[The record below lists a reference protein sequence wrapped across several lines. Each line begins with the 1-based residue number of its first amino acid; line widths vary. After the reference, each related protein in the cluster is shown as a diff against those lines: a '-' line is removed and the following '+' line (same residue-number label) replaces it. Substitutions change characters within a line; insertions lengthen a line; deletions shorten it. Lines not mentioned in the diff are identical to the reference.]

1 MQFLMIKKLNFL
13 FSKQEKNQ
21 SISLIFFI
29 VIGMVLEVFGIAI
42 LIPTISLLIN
52 EDYFSDNSLYIK
64 LAKTLESYGIHN
76 LLYFFLASIFII
88 FLLKS
93 IFQVFITY
101 KQKKIVSTLSK
112 NVGNKLYIGYIS
124 QPYLYFTEKNR
135 SKVIHMIQTEMIHFF
150 NFFESFIG
158 LIAEVFITLAI
169 YILVLY
175 VEPKGTL
182 ILTFF
187 YIVASIL
194 YFSLFQSRL
203 KRWGEIRINL
213 DHSISK
219 HILESLGGIK
229 NVIINNLTNNF
240 IDYFNSKN
248 LNKAKYSSYHLTAA
262 QLPRIYFEFVAVT
275 SIISFI
281 ILLIYLGNSSES
293 LIIILTVFGAVSF
306 KLLPSANKIINYYQ
320 SLGYY
325 TSSLNNIYKE
335 IRSFR
340 SNNTFDSAKIND
352 NFTLKDSIEVNNI
365 SFSYDKHKKLLDQI
379 SFKIKKGEII
389 GIKGPSGAG
398 KSTLID
404 IFTGLIKP
412 DIGSIKCD
420 GIDIHKDI
428 KSWQSIIGYVPQ
440 SVYLIDDTIEK
451 NITLNF
457 SDLPI
462 NQTKIDQCLKKLD
475 LYNWI
480 NSHQQGIH
488 LNVGDEGTKVSG
500 GQKQRIGIAS
510 ALYKEP
516 KILILDE
523 STNSLDIKTE
533 KEIIKSLKQLSGN
546 MTIIIVSHKP
556 SVLNHCDKVYSI
568 KN

>member
-1 MQFLMIKKLNFL
+1 MIKKLNFL

-21 SISLIFFI
+21 AISLIIFI
-29 VIGMVLEVFGIAI
+29 IIGMALEVFGIAI

-52 EDYFSDNSLYIK
+52 DDYLSDNSSYIQ
-64 LAKTLESYGIHN
+64 LSETLGIFGIYN
-76 LLYFFLASIFII
+76 LLYFFLALILII

-93 IFQVFITY
+93 IFQVFVTY
-101 KQKKIVSTLSK
+101 RQKKIVTTLSK
-112 NVGNKLYIGYIS
+112 NVVNKLYNGYIS

-135 SKVIHMIQTEMIHFF
+135 SKVIYMIQTEMIHFF

-158 LIAEVFITLAI
+158 LIAEFFITLGI
-169 YILVLY
+169 YLLVLY
-175 VEPKGTL
+175 IEPKGTL

-187 YIVASIL
+187 YIIASII
-194 YFSLFQSRL
+194 YFSIFQTRL
-203 KRWGEIRINL
+203 KRWGKIRINL

-219 HILESLGGIK
+219 HILESMGGIK
-229 NVIINNLTNNF
+229 NVIINNLSNNF
-240 IDYFNSKN
+240 INYFNSKN

-262 QLPRIYFEFVAVT
+262 QLPRIYFELVAVT

-281 ILLIYLGNSSES
+281 VLLIYLGNSSES

-325 TSSLNNIYKE
+325 SSSLDNIYNE
-335 IRSFR
+335 ISSFR
-340 SNNTFDSAKIND
+340 SNNNESVKMNDDFTFKSTIK
-352 NFTLKDSIEVNNI
+352 VNNI
-365 SFSYDKHKKLLDQI
+365 SFSYDKKRKLLDQI
-379 SFKIKKGEII
+379 SFEINKGEII

-404 IFTGLIKP
+404 IFTGLINP
-412 DIGSIKCD
+412 DKGSVECD
-420 GIDIHKDI
+420 GVDIHNDI

-457 SDLPI
+457 SNLPI
-462 NQTKIDQCLKKLD
+462 NQTKIYECLKKLN

-480 NSHQQGIH
+480 NSHEEGINM
-488 LNVGDEGTKVSG
+488 NVGDEGSKVSG

-533 KEIIKSLKQLSGN
+533 KDIINSLKQLSGN
-546 MTIIIVSHKP
+546 MTIIIVSHKQ
-556 SVLNHCDKVYSI
+556 SVLDHCDKVFTI
-568 KN
+568 KK

>member
-1 MQFLMIKKLNFL
+1 MQFQMINQLNFL
-13 FSKQEKNQ
+13 FSKQEKSQ
-21 SISLIFFI
+21 AISLILFI
-29 VIGMVLEVFGIAI
+29 VIGMLLEVFGIAI

-52 EDYFSDNSLYIK
+52 EDYLSDNSFYIK
-64 LAKTLESYGIHN
+64 LSETLELIGISN
-76 LLYFFLASIFII
+76 LLYFFLALIFII

-101 KQKKIVSTLSK
+101 RQKRIVTSLSK
-112 NVGNKLYIGYIS
+112 NVGNKLYHGYIS

-150 NFFESFIG
+150 NFFESFVG
-158 LIAEVFITLAI
+158 LIAEVFITLGI
-169 YILVLY
+169 YFLVLY
-175 VEPKGTL
+175 IEPKGTL

-187 YIVASIL
+187 YIIASIL

-229 NVIINNLTNNF
+229 NVIINNLSENF

-325 TSSLNNIYKE
+325 NSSLKNIYNE
-335 IRSFR
+335 ISSFR
-340 SNNTFDSAKIND
+340 LNNNDSTKINE
-352 NFTLKDSIEVNNI
+352 NFTIKSSIEVNNI
-365 SFSYDKHKKLLDQI
+365 SFSYNKNKKLLNQI
-379 SFKIKKGEII
+379 SFKIKKGEIV
-389 GIKGPSGAG
+389 GIKGPSGSG

-412 DIGSIKCD
+412 DKGNIKCD
-420 GIDIHKDI
+420 GLDIHDDI

-457 SDLPI
+457 SGMQI
-462 NQTKIDQCLKKLD
+462 NKTKIDECLKKLN

-480 NSHQQGIH
+480 KSHEEGIN
-488 LNVGDEGTKVSG
+488 LNVGEEGTKVSG

-533 KEIIKSLKQLSGN
+533 KEIMNSLNQLAGN
-546 MTIIIVSHKP
+546 MTIIVVSHKQ
-556 SVLNHCDKVYSI
+556 SVLDQCDKVFTI